1 MEVAFQVP
9 VPDFAREPIHSPRS
23 YLVYERALR
32 LPQARSLPYI
42 RSVNWVALGAEL
54 TPMLGF
60 VLLYA
65 LGAQALLI
73 VARLHFSPA
82 TVWLSLWMD
91 VFPWLVIPALFTAL
105 IHARITARD
114 EHGGRI
120 AGWQGWIAGY
130 RRARVGALSPTSL
143 VRVAVI
149 LLTLPLFHRAFTIYK
164 SVIPL
169 IRPFQYDVEWT
180 AIDRWIHFG
189 RLPYQLLS
197 PALTSAAALHWLELV
212 YLSWHA
218 VLGCVLLW
226 ITMQSDSQ
234 LRRRFYFTFLA
245 TWVLLGNVAALAAT
259 SAGPCYYG
267 LVTGHPEVYAG
278 LMRQLTLSSPSI
290 PFTLGIQ
297 WQLWQHF
304 RLSTVGVGAGISAMP
319 SLHVAMP
326 ALFALAAYRKDPA
339 LALVLAL
346 FAVAIFVGSIA
357 LGWHYAIDGY
367 VSVIGV
373 SVLWW
378 ASGRL
383 AATR

>member
-1 MEVAFQVP
+1 M
-9 VPDFAREPIHSPRS
+9 
-23 YLVYERALR
+23 YERALR

-91 VFPWLVIPALFTAL
+91 VFPWLVIPALLTAVV
-105 IHARITARD
+105 HARLTARD
-114 EHGGRI
+114 EQGRRI
-120 AGWQGWIAGY
+120 PGWQGWIAGY
-130 RRARVGALSPTSL
+130 RRARIGPLSPTSL

-164 SVIPL
+164 SAIPL
-169 IRPFQYDVEWT
+169 IRPFQYDLEWT

-189 RLPYQLLS
+189 RLPYQLLP
-197 PALTSAAALHWLELV
+197 PALTSAAALHWFEVV

-218 VLGCVLLW
+218 ILGCVVLW

-234 LRRRFYFTFLA
+234 LRRRFYFAFLA

-278 LMRQLTLSSPSI
+278 LMRQLSLSSLSI

-304 RLSTVGVGAGISAMP
+304 QLSTVGVGAGISAMP

-326 ALFALAAYRKDPA
+326 VLFALAAYRKDPA
-339 LALVLAL
+339 LALVLAV
-346 FAVAIFVGSIA
+346 FGVAIFVGSIA